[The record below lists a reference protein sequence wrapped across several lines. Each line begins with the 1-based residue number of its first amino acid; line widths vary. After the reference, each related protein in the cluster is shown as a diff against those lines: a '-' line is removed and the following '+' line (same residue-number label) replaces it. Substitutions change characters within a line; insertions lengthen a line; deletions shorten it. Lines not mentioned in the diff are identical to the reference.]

1 MKRCLSLLLSLVLL
15 SLLLAGCS
23 PADNDKNEP
32 SVDVYYLTAEGGLDS
47 GSAVGRVT
55 YTAAHRG
62 DLLHEALV
70 RLAEDPDEKTK
81 MQSAFPPDLH
91 INTYSL
97 DGREITIDL
106 SETYQTLT
114 PVQKT
119 LVRCCLVMTL
129 CSMEEVDRVTITVEG
144 KTVET
149 GLTLEI
155 LLWESAAQS
164 EYQTELELWF
174 PARDGSCL
182 LSERRQLTIAQ
193 DKPLAEY
200 AAEELLRGPQRSDA
214 APAAPEGTVLLSV
227 HISGDTCTVDLSE
240 AYYSGRPVSPRDERL
255 MIYALVN
262 TMTSLPGV
270 DLVQITVEGRRLA
283 EYVYIR
289 LSEPLPRAE
298 EFTYPNLLKWNWFTV
313 DLYLEAANGKL
324 VAVPVPTDDH
334 EYPDTLTMTGR
345 AVELLLSLDRTWGYR
360 SPVPEGTRLMSI
372 ELQERICVLQLSR
385 EFLSGDSRQ
394 RTLAA
399 EALAATA
406 IGVGNYQ
413 GVQIMVE
420 NELYGDGKIYRR
432 EGEWFVDG

>member
-1 MKRCLSLLLSLVLL
+1 MKRWISFLLFLLLLT
-15 SLLLAGCS
+15 GCAS
-23 PADNDKNEP
+23 VETREDEP
-32 SVDVYYLTAEGGLDS
+32 SVDVYYLAPTSGFDS

-70 RLAEDPDEKTK
+70 RLTEDPEEKTK
-81 MQSAFPPDLH
+81 MRSAFPPEVH

-97 DGREITIDL
+97 EDREITVDL
-106 SETYQTLT
+106 TASYLDLT
-114 PVQKT
+114 PVKKT

-129 CSMEEVDRVTITVEG
+129 CSLEEVDRVTISVEG
-144 KTVET
+144 KTVEP
-149 GLTLEI
+149 GLTQDI
-155 LLWESAAQS
+155 LLWESTALS
-164 EYQTELELWF
+164 DYQTELVLWF
-174 PARDGSCL
+174 PAADGSCL

-214 APAAPEGTVLLSV
+214 AAAAPEGTQLLGV
-227 HISGDTCTVDLSE
+227 YVSGGICTVDLSE
-240 AYYSGRPVSPRDERL
+240 EYYRGRPTSPRAERL
-255 MIYALVN
+255 IVYALVN

-270 DLVQITVEGRRLA
+270 DLVQITVEGRRLDA
-283 EYVYIR
+283 YSYIR
-289 LSEPLPRAE
+289 LSSPLPQAE
-298 EFTYPNLLKWNWFTV
+298 EFTYPMLVNWGWFVV

-324 VAVPVPTDDH
+324 IAVPIPMDDH

-345 AVELLLSLDRTWGYR
+345 AVELLLSLDRTWGYS
-360 SPVPEGTRLMSI
+360 SPIPEGTRLLGV
-372 ELQERICVLQLSR
+372 EAQERICTIQVSR
-385 EFLSGDSRQ
+385 EFLAGSARQ

-406 IGVGNYQ
+406 IGVGGYQ
-413 GVQIMVE
+413 GIMIKVDE
-420 NELYGDGKIYRR
+420 ELYADGTLFRR

>member
-1 MKRCLSLLLSLVLL
+1 MRRWIAFFLFLLF
-15 SLLLAGCS
+15 LAGCS
-23 PADNDKNEP
+23 SVENREDEP
-32 SVDVYYLTAEGGLDS
+32 SVDVYYLAPSDGIDS
-47 GSAVGRVT
+47 GSAIGKVA
-55 YTAAHRG
+55 YTAAHRE
-62 DLLHEALV
+62 DLLHEALI
-70 RLAEDPDEKTK
+70 RLTEDPEEKTK
-81 MQSAFPPDLH
+81 MHSAFPAELH

-97 DGREITIDL
+97 ENREITVDL
-106 SETYQTLT
+106 TASYLNLT

-129 CSMEEVDRVTITVEG
+129 CSLEEVDQVTITVEG
-144 KTVET
+144 KLVEP
-149 GLTLEI
+149 GLTQDI
-155 LLWESAAQS
+155 LLWESAS
-164 EYQTELELWF
+164 ESDYQAELELWF
-174 PARDGSCL
+174 PSADGSCL

-214 APAAPEGTVLLSV
+214 VPAAPEGTSLLSV
-227 HISGDTCTVDLSE
+227 RITGGICIVDLSE
-240 AYYSGRPVSPRDERL
+240 EYYQGRPTSPREERL

-270 DLVQITVEGRRLA
+270 DLVQITVEGRRLE
-283 EYVYIR
+283 EYTYIR
-289 LSEPLPRAE
+289 LTEPLPQAE
-298 EFTYPNLLKWNWFTV
+298 EFTYPVLMKWGWFVV

-345 AVELLLSLDRTWGYR
+345 AIELLFSLDRTWGYR
-360 SPVPEGTRLMSI
+360 SPIPEGTRLLGV
-372 ELQERICVLQLSR
+372 EAQERICTIQVSR
-385 EFLSGDSRQ
+385 EFLVGNTRQ

-413 GVQIMVE
+413 GVRIRVE
-420 NELYGDGKIYRR
+420 NELYADGTLFRR